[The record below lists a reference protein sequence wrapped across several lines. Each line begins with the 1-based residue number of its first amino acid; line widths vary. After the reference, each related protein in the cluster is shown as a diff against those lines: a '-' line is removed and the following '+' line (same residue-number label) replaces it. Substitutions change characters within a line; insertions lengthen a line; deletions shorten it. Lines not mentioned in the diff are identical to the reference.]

1 MQEVICNAN
10 DKTIE
15 TNLKVSLKA
24 VSKDVMKLQQK
35 VSTNHGTL
43 TLDKDKWSVIFIKQ
57 TNNVLNVIRLI
68 ILGLGISKPHFVAY
82 EHRVLHA
89 YKR

>member
-43 TLDKDKWSVIFIKQ
+43 TLDKDK
-57 TNNVLNVIRLI
+57 
-68 ILGLGISKPHFVAY
+68 
-82 EHRVLHA
+82 
-89 YKR
+89 